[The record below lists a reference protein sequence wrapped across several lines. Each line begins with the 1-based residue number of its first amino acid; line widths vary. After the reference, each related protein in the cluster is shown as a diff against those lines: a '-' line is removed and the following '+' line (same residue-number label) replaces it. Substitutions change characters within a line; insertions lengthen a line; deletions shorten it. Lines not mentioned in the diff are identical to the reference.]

1 MKKLISA
8 ASALAMAASM
18 VGTAVPFATGAADS
32 TKGFELRA
40 FESRAGEAVST
51 TISADEI
58 AAGDVTIPI
67 GVYLLE
73 NTADCESIKAEW
85 TVNSE
90 DGDASNTYVTF
101 SGVQHATD
109 YYDTEREVTLASGK
123 SAVTKRYVPFAGAVK
138 GGKLTLTAGENMF
151 STAAKQ
157 DSSNCPNAWGS
168 VMWTPVSGQ
177 DYAWSG
183 ATSDEYPMFVFEA
196 KFAKGTPAGTYTIDF
211 VDIIKDPKFPDNRSS
226 MIESPAGKMT
236 SAKNN
241 LTFKGIEIKIGD
253 GGEAPSTTTTTAS
266 SATKPT
272 TTTVSSTNDPGEVT
286 FVTIDDFIINVP
298 DIELEPGESKE
309 VSFTVENPGKHKA
322 ATLSA
327 FLAKITDG
335 VTIALNEEDNPF
347 CEAVP
352 GDKEWIHSGIVE
364 RCDATES
371 GTKHPQ
377 DVADGNIISLIVT
390 ADATA
395 EPGVYDYGLNKF
407 HLVESAKEGDVRE
420 YDVKVNNGKL
430 TIKGEV
436 KTTTTNDVTTTTS
449 NKVTTTTSDKTT
461 TTTTQAPN
469 PAIGNAEWFIPTVHA
484 KPGEEVVLDVIVKGK
499 SDLAVAGA
507 SYDVNA
513 KSPIEFVGVD
523 SSSNT
528 YKSAVVYNSETKEFA
543 FGDKNKGVGVVAG
556 ENAVIMKLTY
566 KVPEGTPGGKYDVIW
581 SNAFVSD
588 TDGNDITM
596 NVTLTDGAIIVDDE
610 NFEGEIAWKI
620 PTVHAK
626 PGETVKMEVA
636 VEDPE
641 GAALPV
647 AGAQFAISAVS
658 PIEYNSVSGQS
669 DGYKAAIV
677 NNANTNEFAFGE
689 GKGAGISAD
698 DGAKVLVLEY
708 TVPAGTAAG
717 EYPVTWGGDIYIS
730 DTNGNAL
737 TEQISLIDGAIIVD
751 EDVAE
756 GNLTWTIPEV
766 EAEPGDTVEMEVE
779 VTVGEKNLPVAGA
792 QFEINA
798 ASPVVFSAVGGQSDA
813 YKAAIVNNDKTNE
826 FAFSESKGAGVEAAD
841 KSVVLKLTYTVP
853 DDIEPGRY
861 PVEWANAFISDTNGN
876 EVTSSVKLIDGAI
889 IIKAPDTTTTT
900 SKPATTT
907 STATTDKTTTT
918 STATTT
924 TVSTT
929 VTTTETA
936 PAGKIIWQIDTVEA
950 EPGDEV
956 ELKVYVNDAN
966 AVNLPIGGA
975 QFSITETTPIEY
987 VSVSESSEGYKAEV
1001 VSNGETREFAF
1012 ADSKGNGVAAANG
1025 ANVIV
1030 LTYKVPEDCEPGIYP
1045 VEFGDNGFFNIS
1057 SADGVDMT
1065 EQIVRENG
1073 AIIVK
1078 APVTTTTTSTP
1089 TTSTATSTTTTDE
1102 ATTTSTATTTTVS
1115 TTVTTTETAPAGKI
1129 IWQIDTV
1136 EAEPGDEVE
1145 LKVYVNDA
1153 NAVNLPIGGAQFSIT
1168 ETTPIEYVSVSESS
1182 EGYKAEVVSNGETRE
1197 FAFADSKGNGVAAAN
1212 GANVIV
1218 LTYKVPEDCE
1228 PGIYPVEF
1236 GDNGFFNISSADG
1249 VDMTEQIVRENG
1261 AIIVKAPVTTTT
1273 TSTPTTT
1280 STATSTITTTDEAT
1294 TTSTA
1299 TSTSKVTSTSTAT
1312 SSTTASKPATTTT
1325 TDEATSTSTSKATST
1340 STVTSTSA
1348 SSSATTTVTPLPGTD
1363 TATSTTNGM
1372 GIVDNPTVAV
1382 ETEVGYYFSHDP
1394 RPFKTEQVN
1403 ITRMWGVDETGKEVE
1418 IDVDPSLITFS
1429 EVISGS
1435 DTPEGAHNPENM
1447 TFKYTVRVL
1456 YDGHTLQYD
1465 DGKIVTVT
1473 AYIGVKGD
1481 TNLDNMSDARD
1492 ASNVLAYYANAST
1505 LDEGETVEDIRMS
1518 PENCEPVN
1526 NDPDLD
1532 TLCAFLGDVDLDV
1545 YSKDNWRKTKSDRE
1559 IDAKDASWILAYYSY
1574 MSTEENAI
1582 PHEGWNYSLESKD
1595 RGEKFDAYVE
1605 SGTEE

>member
-1 MKKLISA
+1 MKKLLAAVTSIAMSSSLVTSAFASSITVSA
-8 ASALAMAASM
+8 AGGASVVQPNISMDEVLDEAANKNAEEVTFEVIDDFIINVPDVELEPGETKEVSFTVENPGEHKAATLSAFLADITDGVTIALNEEDN
-18 VGTAVPFATGAADS
+18 PFC
-32 TKGFELRA
+32 
-40 FESRAGEAVST
+40 EAV
-51 TISADEI
+51 
-58 AAGDVTIPI
+58 AGDKEWIHSGIVERCDATESGTKHPQSVTDGNIISLIITADATAKP
-67 GVYLLE
+67 GVYDYGLDRFHLV
-73 NTADCESIKAEW
+73 ESAKEGDVREYDV
-85 TVNSE
+85 TVN
-90 DGDASNTYVTF
+90 N
-101 SGVQHATD
+101 
-109 YYDTEREVTLASGK
+109 
-123 SAVTKRYVPFAGAVK
+123 
-138 GGKLTLTAGENMF
+138 GKLTIKGA
-151 STAAKQ
+151 
-157 DSSNCPNAWGS
+157 
-168 VMWTPVSGQ
+168 SG
-177 DYAWSG
+177 D
-183 ATSDEYPMFVFEA
+183 
-196 KFAKGTPAGTYTIDF
+196 
-211 VDIIKDPKFPDNRSS
+211 
-226 MIESPAGKMT
+226 
-236 SAKNN
+236 
-241 LTFKGIEIKIGD
+241 
-253 GGEAPSTTTTTAS
+253 TTTTAS

-737 TEQISLIDGAIIVD
+737 TEQISLIDGVIIVD
-751 EDVAE
+751 EDVAD
-756 GNLTWTIPEV
+756 GDLTWTIPEV

-900 SKPATTT
+900 SKPAT
-907 STATTDKTTTT
+907 
-918 STATTT
+918 
-924 TVSTT
+924 
-929 VTTTETA
+929 
-936 PAGKIIWQIDTVEA
+936 
-950 EPGDEV
+950 
-956 ELKVYVNDAN
+956 
-966 AVNLPIGGA
+966 
-975 QFSITETTPIEY
+975 
-987 VSVSESSEGYKAEV
+987 
-1001 VSNGETREFAF
+1001 
-1012 ADSKGNGVAAANG
+1012 
-1025 ANVIV
+1025 
-1030 LTYKVPEDCEPGIYP
+1030 
-1045 VEFGDNGFFNIS
+1045 
-1057 SADGVDMT
+1057 
-1065 EQIVRENG
+1065 
-1073 AIIVK
+1073 
-1078 APVTTTTTSTP
+1078 

-1340 STVTSTSA
+1340 STVTSTSE
-1348 SSSATTTVTPLPGTD
+1348 SSSATTTLTPLPGTD

>member
-1 MKKLISA
+1 MKKLLAAVTSIAMSSSLVTSAFASSITVSA
-8 ASALAMAASM
+8 AGGASVVQPNISMDEVLDEAANKNAEEVTFEVIDDFIINVPDVELEPGETKEVSFTVENPGEHKAATLSAFLADITDGVTIALNEEDN
-18 VGTAVPFATGAADS
+18 PFC
-32 TKGFELRA
+32 
-40 FESRAGEAVST
+40 EAV
-51 TISADEI
+51 
-58 AAGDVTIPI
+58 AGDKEWIHSGIVERCDATESGTKHPQSVTDGNIISLIITADATAKP
-67 GVYLLE
+67 GVYDYGLDRFHLV
-73 NTADCESIKAEW
+73 ESAKEGDVREYDV
-85 TVNSE
+85 TVN
-90 DGDASNTYVTF
+90 N
-101 SGVQHATD
+101 
-109 YYDTEREVTLASGK
+109 
-123 SAVTKRYVPFAGAVK
+123 
-138 GGKLTLTAGENMF
+138 GKLTIKGA
-151 STAAKQ
+151 
-157 DSSNCPNAWGS
+157 
-168 VMWTPVSGQ
+168 SG
-177 DYAWSG
+177 D
-183 ATSDEYPMFVFEA
+183 
-196 KFAKGTPAGTYTIDF
+196 
-211 VDIIKDPKFPDNRSS
+211 
-226 MIESPAGKMT
+226 
-236 SAKNN
+236 
-241 LTFKGIEIKIGD
+241 
-253 GGEAPSTTTTTAS
+253 TTTTAS

-737 TEQISLIDGAIIVD
+737 TEQISLIDGVIIVD
-751 EDVAE
+751 EDVAD
-756 GNLTWTIPEV
+756 GDLTWTIPEV

-900 SKPATTT
+900 SKPAT
-907 STATTDKTTTT
+907 
-918 STATTT
+918 
-924 TVSTT
+924 
-929 VTTTETA
+929 
-936 PAGKIIWQIDTVEA
+936 
-950 EPGDEV
+950 
-956 ELKVYVNDAN
+956 
-966 AVNLPIGGA
+966 
-975 QFSITETTPIEY
+975 
-987 VSVSESSEGYKAEV
+987 
-1001 VSNGETREFAF
+1001 
-1012 ADSKGNGVAAANG
+1012 
-1025 ANVIV
+1025 
-1030 LTYKVPEDCEPGIYP
+1030 
-1045 VEFGDNGFFNIS
+1045 
-1057 SADGVDMT
+1057 
-1065 EQIVRENG
+1065 
-1073 AIIVK
+1073 
-1078 APVTTTTTSTP
+1078 

-1280 STATSTITTTDEAT
+1280 STATSTTTTDKTTTTSTATTTTVSTTVTTTETAPEGKIIWQIDTVEAEPGDEVELKVYVNDANAVNLPIGGAQFSITETTPIEYVSVSESSEGYKAEVVSNGETREFAFADSKGNGVAAANGANVIVLTYKVPEDCEPGIYPVEFGDNGFFNISSADGVDMTEQIVRENGAIIVKAPVTTTTTSTPTTTSTATSTITTTDEATTTSTATSTSKVTSTSTATSTITTTDEAT

-1340 STVTSTSA
+1340 STVTSTSE
-1348 SSSATTTVTPLPGTD
+1348 SSSATTTLTPLPGTD

>member
-1 MKKLISA
+1 MKKLLAAVTSIAMSSSLVTSAFASSITVSA
-8 ASALAMAASM
+8 AGGASVVQPNISMDEVLDEAANKNAEEVTFEVIDDFIINVPDVELEPGETKEVSFTVENPGEHKAATLSAFLADITDGVTIALNEEDN
-18 VGTAVPFATGAADS
+18 PFC
-32 TKGFELRA
+32 
-40 FESRAGEAVST
+40 EAV
-51 TISADEI
+51 
-58 AAGDVTIPI
+58 AGDKEWIHSGIVERCDATESGTKHPQSVTDGNIISLIITADATAKP
-67 GVYLLE
+67 GVYDYGLDRFHLV
-73 NTADCESIKAEW
+73 ESAKEGDVREYDV
-85 TVNSE
+85 TVN
-90 DGDASNTYVTF
+90 N
-101 SGVQHATD
+101 
-109 YYDTEREVTLASGK
+109 
-123 SAVTKRYVPFAGAVK
+123 
-138 GGKLTLTAGENMF
+138 GKLTIKGA
-151 STAAKQ
+151 
-157 DSSNCPNAWGS
+157 
-168 VMWTPVSGQ
+168 SG
-177 DYAWSG
+177 D
-183 ATSDEYPMFVFEA
+183 
-196 KFAKGTPAGTYTIDF
+196 
-211 VDIIKDPKFPDNRSS
+211 
-226 MIESPAGKMT
+226 
-236 SAKNN
+236 
-241 LTFKGIEIKIGD
+241 
-253 GGEAPSTTTTTAS
+253 TTTTAS
-266 SATKPT
+266 SATKPAT
-272 TTTVSSTNDPGEVT
+272 TTTVASTNDPGEVT

-751 EDVAE
+751 EDVAD
-756 GNLTWTIPEV
+756 GDLTWTIPEV

-907 STATTDKTTTT
+907 TTDEATTT
-918 STATTT
+918 STATTVT
-924 TVSTT
+924 TTSTT
-929 VTTTETA
+929 VTTTTETA
-936 PAGKIIWQIDTVEA
+936 PEGKIIWQIDTVEA

-1102 ATTTSTATTTTVS
+1102 T
-1115 TTVTTTETAPAGKI
+1115 
-1129 IWQIDTV
+1129 
-1136 EAEPGDEVE
+1136 
-1145 LKVYVNDA
+1145 
-1153 NAVNLPIGGAQFSIT
+1153 
-1168 ETTPIEYVSVSESS
+1168 
-1182 EGYKAEVVSNGETRE
+1182 
-1197 FAFADSKGNGVAAAN
+1197 
-1212 GANVIV
+1212 
-1218 LTYKVPEDCE
+1218 
-1228 PGIYPVEF
+1228 
-1236 GDNGFFNISSADG
+1236 
-1249 VDMTEQIVRENG
+1249 
-1261 AIIVKAPVTTTT
+1261 
-1273 TSTPTTT
+1273 
-1280 STATSTITTTDEAT
+1280 T

-1312 SSTTASKPATTTT
+1312 SSTTTSKPATTTT
-1325 TDEATSTSTSKATST
+1325 TDEATSTATSTSTSKATST

-1505 LDEGETVEDIRMS
+1505 LDEGETIEDVRMS

-1526 NDPDLD
+1526 NNPELD
-1532 TLCAFLGDVDLDV
+1532 TLCAFLADVDLDV
-1545 YSKDNWRKTKSDRE
+1545 YSKDNWRKTKSDRI
-1559 IDAKDASWILAYYSY
+1559 IDATDASFILSYYSY

-1582 PHEGWNYSLESKD
+1582 PHEGWNYSLESKN
-1595 RGEKFDAYVE
+1595 RGEKFDAYIE
-1605 SGTEE
+1605 SGKEV

>member
-1 MKKLISA
+1 MKKLLAAVTSIAMSSSLVTSAFASSITVSA
-8 ASALAMAASM
+8 AGGASVVQPNISMDEVLDEAANKNAEEVTFEVIDDFIINVPDVELEPGETKEVSFTVENPGEHKAATLSAFLADITDGVTIALNEEDN
-18 VGTAVPFATGAADS
+18 PFC
-32 TKGFELRA
+32 
-40 FESRAGEAVST
+40 EAV
-51 TISADEI
+51 
-58 AAGDVTIPI
+58 AGDKEWIHSGIVERCDATESGTKHPQSVTDGNIISLIITADATAKP
-67 GVYLLE
+67 GVYDYGLDRFHLV
-73 NTADCESIKAEW
+73 ESAKEGDVREYDV
-85 TVNSE
+85 TVN
-90 DGDASNTYVTF
+90 N
-101 SGVQHATD
+101 
-109 YYDTEREVTLASGK
+109 
-123 SAVTKRYVPFAGAVK
+123 
-138 GGKLTLTAGENMF
+138 GKLTIKGA
-151 STAAKQ
+151 
-157 DSSNCPNAWGS
+157 
-168 VMWTPVSGQ
+168 SG
-177 DYAWSG
+177 D
-183 ATSDEYPMFVFEA
+183 
-196 KFAKGTPAGTYTIDF
+196 
-211 VDIIKDPKFPDNRSS
+211 
-226 MIESPAGKMT
+226 
-236 SAKNN
+236 
-241 LTFKGIEIKIGD
+241 
-253 GGEAPSTTTTTAS
+253 TTTTAS

-737 TEQISLIDGAIIVD
+737 TEQISLIDGVIIVD
-751 EDVAE
+751 EDVAD
-756 GNLTWTIPEV
+756 GDLTWTIPEV

-907 STATTDKTTTT
+907 STAT
-918 STATTT
+918 ST
-924 TVSTT
+924 
-929 VTTTETA
+929 
-936 PAGKIIWQIDTVEA
+936 
-950 EPGDEV
+950 
-956 ELKVYVNDAN
+956 
-966 AVNLPIGGA
+966 
-975 QFSITETTPIEY
+975 
-987 VSVSESSEGYKAEV
+987 
-1001 VSNGETREFAF
+1001 
-1012 ADSKGNGVAAANG
+1012 
-1025 ANVIV
+1025 
-1030 LTYKVPEDCEPGIYP
+1030 
-1045 VEFGDNGFFNIS
+1045 
-1057 SADGVDMT
+1057 
-1065 EQIVRENG
+1065 
-1073 AIIVK
+1073 
-1078 APVTTTTTSTP
+1078 
-1089 TTSTATSTTTTDE
+1089 
-1102 ATTTSTATTTTVS
+1102 
-1115 TTVTTTETAPAGKI
+1115 
-1129 IWQIDTV
+1129 
-1136 EAEPGDEVE
+1136 
-1145 LKVYVNDA
+1145 
-1153 NAVNLPIGGAQFSIT
+1153 
-1168 ETTPIEYVSVSESS
+1168 
-1182 EGYKAEVVSNGETRE
+1182 
-1197 FAFADSKGNGVAAAN
+1197 
-1212 GANVIV
+1212 
-1218 LTYKVPEDCE
+1218 
-1228 PGIYPVEF
+1228 
-1236 GDNGFFNISSADG
+1236 
-1249 VDMTEQIVRENG
+1249 
-1261 AIIVKAPVTTTT
+1261 
-1273 TSTPTTT
+1273 
-1280 STATSTITTTDEAT
+1280 TTTDEAT

-1340 STVTSTSA
+1340 STVTSTSE
-1348 SSSATTTVTPLPGTD
+1348 SSSATTTLTPLPGTD